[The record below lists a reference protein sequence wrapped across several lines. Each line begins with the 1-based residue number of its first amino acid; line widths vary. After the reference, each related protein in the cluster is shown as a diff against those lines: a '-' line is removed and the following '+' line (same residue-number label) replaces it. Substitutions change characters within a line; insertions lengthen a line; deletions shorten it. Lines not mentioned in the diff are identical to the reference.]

1 MTMRFTETIRRW
13 MGWCPNAAAAGTGRR
28 RYVAPGDEVETRV
41 AGGGSLEVVEGALV
55 DYGPIGTPATLFI
68 LPVAA
73 ALLIGCLF
81 VLAPAVGL
89 FVLVIILA
97 YSGMEI
103 YGVMRRARVE
113 VTTDTI
119 TIRRPLFRPVVIPK
133 DGVVKVEVKEN
144 KLPVPYWFL
153 AVALAMIFL
162 SATGGMYYG
171 LSNPASMRFISGLGA
186 AIFFPVIFYR
196 TYVRT
201 RYPRVLAITT
211 AKKIA
216 AIYTDDPERIARVLG
231 VTG

>member
-1 MTMRFTETIRRW
+1 MMKFSETIRRW
-13 MGWCPNAAAAGTGRR
+13 MGWCPNAAMSGTGRR

-41 AGGGSLEVVEGALV
+41 AGGGSREVVEGALV

-81 VLAPAVGL
+81 VMAPVVGL

-97 YSGMEI
+97 YSGMEL

-113 VTTDTI
+113 VTPDTI
-119 TIRRPLFRPVVIPK
+119 TITRPLFRPVVIPK
-133 DGVVKVEVKEN
+133 DAVVKVEVKEN

-153 AVALAMIFL
+153 AVALGAL
-162 SATGGMYYG
+162 LVSATGSIYLGWD
-171 LSNPASMRFISGLGA
+171 NPASMRFISGLGA
-186 AIFFPVIFYR
+186 VIFFPMIFYR
-196 TYVRT
+196 TYART
-201 RYPRVLAITT
+201 RYPRTLTITT
-211 AKKIA
+211 PKKIA

>member
-1 MTMRFTETIRRW
+1 
-13 MGWCPNAAAAGTGRR
+13 
-28 RYVAPGDEVETRV
+28 
-41 AGGGSLEVVEGALV
+41 
-55 DYGPIGTPATLFI
+55 
-68 LPVAA
+68 
-73 ALLIGCLF
+73 
-81 VLAPAVGL
+81 
-89 FVLVIILA
+89 
-97 YSGMEI
+97 
-103 YGVMRRARVE
+103 MRRARVE